1 MAIPPDSLQPAHDKL
16 RDIWQTSSTEETRLQ
31 DLIHNTPD
39 PVFHGGETDPVR
51 EDMIRTFEI
60 VRAHRRYTRSCI
72 DALAWGEPVEF
83 LALPQDK
90 FKAERATEAAAAF
103 DKAIDSAHGDLTS
116 RLYDLCHN
124 RDDYN
129 SAALV
134 EDIKAILRN
143 FTYAFHSARATLRKS
158 AVGGRR

>member
-39 PVFHGGETDPVR
+39 PVFHGGEIDPVR
-51 EDMIRTFEI
+51 EEMIRTFEI
-60 VRAHRRYTRSCI
+60 VRAHRRFTRSCI
-72 DALAWGEPVEF
+72 DALSWGEPVEF

-90 FKAERATEAAAAF
+90 AKATRATEAAAAF
-103 DKAIDSAHGDLTS
+103 EKAIDSAHEDLIS
-116 RLYDLCHN
+116 RLYDLTHN
-124 RDDYN
+124 SERDVDLG
-129 SAALV
+129 ALE

-143 FTYAFHSARATLRKS
+143 FTYAFHSARSTLRK
-158 AVGGRR
+158 GLR